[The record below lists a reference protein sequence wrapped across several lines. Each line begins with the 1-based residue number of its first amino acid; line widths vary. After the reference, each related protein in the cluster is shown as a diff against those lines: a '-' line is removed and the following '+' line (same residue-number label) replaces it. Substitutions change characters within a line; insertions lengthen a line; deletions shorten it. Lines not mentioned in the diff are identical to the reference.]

1 MRNRLTILWAI
12 LCVILGGI
20 AAIEKS
26 LFGVTGET
34 LTAGVRK
41 DLIRAVIYKQ
51 LNWFDDERRAPG
63 VLSSYF
69 SEDVACL
76 NGLSTETMSTLVE
89 AICGLVLGVCVAL
102 YFCWQQALLTICCSP
117 IILIGVIAMS
127 RLNFGNKRGKQ

>member
-1 MRNRLTILWAI
+1 MRNRLSILWAI

-76 NGLSTETMSTLVE
+76 NGLSTETMSTLV
-89 AICGLVLGVCVAL
+89 CVAL

>member
-1 MRNRLTILWAI
+1 MRNRLSILWAI
-12 LCVILGGI
+12 LCVILGAI

-41 DLIRAVIYKQ
+41 DLIRAVMYKQ
-51 LNWFDDERRAPG
+51 LSWFDDERRAPG

-89 AICGLVLGVCVAL
+89 AICGLVLGVVVAL

-117 IILIGVIAMS
+117 IILVGVIAMS